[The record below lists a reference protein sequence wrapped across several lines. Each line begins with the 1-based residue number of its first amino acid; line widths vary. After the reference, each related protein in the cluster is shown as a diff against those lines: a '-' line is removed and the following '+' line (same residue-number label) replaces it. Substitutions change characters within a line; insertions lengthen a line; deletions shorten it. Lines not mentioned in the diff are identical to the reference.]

1 MPKTIFINR
10 LNKLFVNLNSY
21 HGMKIL
27 QSIFLMCIGLVSF
40 TQELPP
46 IAKYTTENYNGDN
59 QNWMISQGLDDYIY
73 VANNK
78 GLLEFNGSEWITYT
92 SPNNTITRAVN
103 VIGNKIY
110 TGCYAEFGYWLKN
123 EWGTLNY
130 TSLTSKL
137 DKDILKDE
145 QIWNIVEYNEWV
157 IFQSSYSIYFYNT
170 QTETFKI
177 ITAANIIY
185 KIFKVKNRIYYH
197 VADEGIYVVEDGKSK
212 LISNNQILK
221 SERVINIFEDDENLI
236 ILTRSSGFYKYQNA
250 QIKRWNIAADSMLK
264 GVDVF
269 SSIQLE
275 DDSFIIGT
283 ISDGVLHLSKEGNI
297 KYQITQKKG
306 LSNNTVLSLFEDK
319 AHNVWA
325 GLDNGINCINVK
337 SAIKTFFDYEG
348 VVGTVYTTQ
357 VFKNVLF
364 VGSNQ
369 GLFYRKLNGG
379 NNLFEFVEG
388 TAGQVLDLFNYNDK
402 YLFCGHH
409 LGTFLIEE
417 FKANKISDELGAWTF
432 KPIPKHQNLLL
443 QGNYNGLYILEKVNG
458 LWQVRNKVK
467 GFNNSSRYF
476 EINDDNQ
483 VWVSHEYKGVFK
495 LKLNDSL
502 TKVLKLDMETT
513 LPLGKNSSLIRY
525 KNDILYASEE
535 GIFKHDRT
543 NKGFKKDSLLSA
555 AIKEGDYISGKLVV
569 DKHDRLWTF
578 SKNNIS
584 YIENDDVTNKPVIN
598 NIPIPSK
605 LRRGVLGYENISLTN
620 HVKYVLGTA
629 NGYIILDV
637 SQINRKKDYI
647 VYLNAVS
654 FQNIDDET
662 LKYPIGTEGEFN
674 YKQGLLVFKFSVPEY
689 DKYLDVNFQYK
700 LEGLSN
706 KWSKWTENPQVT
718 FENLSF
724 GDYTFKVRAKV
735 GNELSKNTVSYTFI
749 VHRPWYLSNTA
760 LVFYFL
766 LLLVIIFITHKAYK
780 RYYINKFKQEQMENE
795 QMIMHIKNEK
805 LNQDIDNKNRELAI
819 STMSIIKKNR
829 VLNKIKKELKKN
841 RHPGNN
847 TALELIDS
855 NLNDTKDWSFF
866 EQAFNNA
873 DKDFLEKIKKSHPD
887 LTPNDLR
894 FCAYLRLNLSSKE
907 IAPLLNIS
915 TKSVET
921 KRYRLRKKLG
931 LEHNSGLV
939 NYILKF

>member
-1 MPKTIFINR
+1 
-10 LNKLFVNLNSY
+10 
-21 HGMKIL
+21 MKIL

-325 GLDNGINCINVK
+325 GLDNGINCVNVK

>member
-1 MPKTIFINR
+1 MLLATK
-10 LNKLFVNLNSY
+10 Y
-21 HGMKIL
+21 IL
-27 QSIFLMCIGLVSF
+27 GVMQS
-40 TQELPP
+40 
-46 IAKYTTENYNGDN
+46 
-59 QNWMISQGLDDYIY
+59 
-73 VANNK
+73 
-78 GLLEFNGSEWITYT
+78 
-92 SPNNTITRAVN
+92 
-103 VIGNKIY
+103 
-110 TGCYAEFGYWLKN
+110 WLKN

>member
-1 MPKTIFINR
+1 
-10 LNKLFVNLNSY
+10 
-21 HGMKIL
+21 MKIL

>member
-1 MPKTIFINR
+1 
-10 LNKLFVNLNSY
+10 
-21 HGMKIL
+21 MKIL

-306 LSNNTVLSLFEDK
+306 LSNNTVLSLFEDR

-325 GLDNGINCINVK
+325 GLDNGINCVNVK

-432 KPIPKHQNLLL
+432 KPIPKHQNILL

>member
-1 MPKTIFINR
+1 
-10 LNKLFVNLNSY
+10 
-21 HGMKIL
+21 
-27 QSIFLMCIGLVSF
+27 MCIGLVSF

>member
-1 MPKTIFINR
+1 
-10 LNKLFVNLNSY
+10 
-21 HGMKIL
+21 MKIL

-92 SPNNTITRAVN
+92 SPNNTITRAAN

-855 NLNDTKDWSFF
+855 NLNDSKDWSFF